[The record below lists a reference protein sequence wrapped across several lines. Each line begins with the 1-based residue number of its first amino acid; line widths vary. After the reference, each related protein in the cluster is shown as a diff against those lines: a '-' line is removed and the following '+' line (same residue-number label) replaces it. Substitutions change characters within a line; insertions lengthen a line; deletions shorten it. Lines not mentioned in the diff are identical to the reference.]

1 MKCEHGITPWWD
13 CDPCRNSASFGEE
26 PISPYWDENLGPE
39 PIHITTRSE
48 RRQIM
53 SRNNLEYHDVSKKR
67 RGRIYSFMGGK

>member
-1 MKCEHGITPWWD
+1 MDLGAEPRNLSNRIFDEH
-13 CDPCRNSASFGEE
+13 
-26 PISPYWDENLGPE
+26 LGPE

-53 SRNNLEYHDVSKKR
+53 ARNNLEYHDVSKKK

>member
-1 MKCEHGITPWWD
+1 MEIRSSTDLGAEPRNHSNRIFDEHLD
-13 CDPCRNSASFGEE
+13 SN
-26 PISPYWDENLGPE
+26 